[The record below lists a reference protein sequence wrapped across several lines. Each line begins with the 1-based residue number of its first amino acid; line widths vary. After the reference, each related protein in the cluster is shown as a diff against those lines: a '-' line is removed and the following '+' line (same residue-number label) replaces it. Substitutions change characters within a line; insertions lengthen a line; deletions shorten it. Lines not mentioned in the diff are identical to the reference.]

1 MKLGR
6 VVGDVLATVK
16 HPALVGHRL
25 LLVDYESPD
34 GTLAGR
40 PQLALDVVDAGE
52 GDRVLV
58 VDEGNAAAQVLSR
71 PRGPVRTVVVGVVDD
86 VDIAQESD
94 ARPAPRGGRHG
105 GKGA

>member
-1 MKLGR
+1 MKIGR

-16 HPALVGHRL
+16 HPALFGHRL
-25 LLVDYESPD
+25 LLVDYELPD
-34 GTLAGR
+34 GALAGR

-71 PRGPVRTVVVGVVDD
+71 PRGPVRTVVVGVVDE
-86 VDIAQESD
+86 VDLGSQSSV
-94 ARPAPRGGRHG
+94 RPAPRARRRGGE
-105 GKGA
+105 GA